1 MRMLRENPLLH
12 YHLLGAT
19 RHRWRRQPW
28 LYGTAVVGIALVY
41 ILALQVAVQGGE
53 GVEVPLGLSLFV
65 MGIAAPLMAYNLFSS
80 EYEKQTWESL
90 ALTRLTAL
98 EIFWGKW
105 GVALVRV
112 ALTTVLFAPSFL
124 FSGEENPYTIGAAF
138 ALLFGWGTL
147 LASVGVW
154 LSFKLKRTL
163 TTAAALYAGQVF
175 VLMLL
180 PSLVFV
186 FGGRMWEYNLSDTIR
201 LVTSVHEA
209 VSVWLLSLTDGT
221 IILYAHPFY
230 TASELSWLSEPRS
243 WWWQS
248 EDHWRYMRGLY
259 AMGWGFTQSALYLA
273 VAALFAGLTYRG
285 LKISWRK

>member
-28 LYGTAVVGIALVY
+28 LYGAVVVGVGLVY
-41 ILALQVAVQGGE
+41 ILVLQLALQGG
-53 GVEVPLGLSLFV
+53 GGIEVTLGLSLFV

-90 ALTRLTAL
+90 ALTRLTAR
-98 EIFWGKW
+98 EIFLGKW
-105 GVALVRV
+105 GVAVARV
-112 ALTTVLFAPSFL
+112 VLTTMLFAPFL
-124 FSGEENPYTIGAAF
+124 LFAEGATPYTIAAAF
-138 ALLFGWGTL
+138 ALLFGWGML
-147 LASVGVW
+147 LVSVGVW

-175 VLMLL
+175 ALMLL
-180 PSLVFV
+180 PSLVLVFV
-186 FGGRMWEYNLSDTIR
+186 SRFGEYNLSDPIR
-201 LVTSVHEA
+201 LVTNVLEA
-209 VSVWLLSLTDGT
+209 VSVWLLSLTNGT

-248 EDHWRYMRGLY
+248 EDYWRYMRGLY